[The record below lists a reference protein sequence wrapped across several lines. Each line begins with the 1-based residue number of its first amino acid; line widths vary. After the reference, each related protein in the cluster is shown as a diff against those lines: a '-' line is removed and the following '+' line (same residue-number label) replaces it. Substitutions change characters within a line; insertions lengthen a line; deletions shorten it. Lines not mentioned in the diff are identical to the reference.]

1 MPNHFSGFD
10 YVQSIARRLVY
21 DFAEAGR
28 AGHSSLI
35 GAARETPARVQLERV
50 LPGNIGVGSG
60 IVIDSFGGKSKQQ
73 DIVIYERH
81 LCPVFSINDTAE
93 ATYYPIEGVMAVGE
107 VKSSL
112 DKDKL
117 EDAFA
122 KISSVKS
129 LNRVMEAEGDKAL
142 GLSPTVPFRNYGLK
156 DLTSGV
162 ESEQYSIE
170 NHLIKCLV
178 LYCREKFHLRLKP
191 FLSIMQIYH

>member
-1 MPNHFSGFD
+1 MTKDFSGFD
-10 YVQSIARRLVY
+10 YLQSMARRLVY
-21 DFAEAGR
+21 DFDEAGL
-28 AGHSSLI
+28 AGHPGLI
-35 GAARETPARVQLERV
+35 GSARETPARVQLERV

-73 DIVIYERH
+73 DIVIYEKH

-122 KISSVKS
+122 KIDSVKS
-129 LNRVMEAEGDKAL
+129 LSRVVEA
-142 GLSPTVPFRNYGLK
+142 VK
-156 DLTSGV
+156 DDVFGMA
-162 ESEQYSIE
+162 
-170 NHLIKCLV
+170 
-178 LYCREKFHLRLKP
+178 P
-191 FLSIMQIYH
+191 